1 MTSLVSE
8 VGLFTIPDPRILGPK
23 LDTIEAPNGIFT
35 NLTAGS
41 IVISSLSVDGDLV
54 IDGTT
59 TTQIQ
64 DPNLTAQTIGAT
76 SATLYSY
83 AMPLGTV
90 NQVMVSVSGITVAGD
105 TLAIRGSIRAKN
117 IGGVGSV
124 GTMFDYYFNSDI
136 ALVGASMSFS
146 AVGANLVVSVAG
158 VAGETIRFSGFA
170 SNTQT
175 VFS

>member
-23 LDTIEAPNGIFT
+23 VDTIDVPNGIFA
-35 NLTAGS
+35 NLTAGTV
-41 IVISSLSVDGDLV
+41 VISSISVSGSV
-54 IDGTT
+54 IITGAT

-64 DPNLTAQTIGAT
+64 DPNLTAQTVGAV

-90 NQVMVSVSGITVAGD
+90 NQVMVSVSGITAAGN

-124 GTMFDYYFNSDI
+124 GAIFDYYFNSDV
-136 ALVGASMSFS
+136 ALAGALMSFS
-146 AVGANLVVSVAG
+146 AVGANLVVSVTG
-158 VAGETIRFSGFA
+158 VGGETIRFSGFA